1 MKLNNIIGTFISN
14 VEYAYAE
21 SQGDFS
27 FGCLMTDAEEILE
40 EMCKDAGLNADKVY
54 KLAKA
59 KM

>member
-1 MKLNNIIGTFISN
+1 MNNIISTFISN

-21 SQGDFS
+21 NQGNYS
-27 FGCLMTDAEEILE
+27 FGCLMTEAEEILE
-40 EMCKDAGLNADKVY
+40 EMCEDAGLNAEKVY